1 MKQIVFISK
10 SRLSQNLLGLLI
22 PLIPTR
28 TALKSYD
35 SLAAAAAQNKAVN
48 LLVIDANVLPVTT
61 SPQTFDFLQKPVW
74 KKTSPVLIHSRHQ
87 QVDQAALK
95 AAGITHFYVKPFLS
109 EELVTLIKDN
119 LS

>member
-22 PLIPTR
+22 PLIPTK

-35 SLAAAAAQNKAVN
+35 SLASAAAQSKAVN
-48 LLVIDANVLPVTT
+48 LLIIDANVLPTT
-61 SPQTFDFLQKPVW
+61 GATNSLDFLQKPAW
-74 KKTSPVLIHSRHQ
+74 KKAAPVLIHSRHQ
-87 QVDQAALK
+87 QLDQAALK
-95 AAGITHFYVKPFLS
+95 AAGISNFYVKPFLS